1 MSTIKNNKG
10 EENKMTQNAAKYDN
24 DEFYSNQLEKVV
36 NAARAWKEAVFD
48 EFTSYSEIDHI
59 SEKLKEAIED
69 LDLLTDNQKQ
79 N

>member
-1 MSTIKNNKG
+1 MAQDAANYGKN
-10 EENKMTQNAAKYDN
+10 
-24 DEFYSNQLEKVV
+24 EFYSNQLNKLI

-48 EFTSYSEIDHI
+48 EFNSYSEIDHM

-69 LDLLTDNQKQ
+69 LDLLIESQKE

>member
-1 MSTIKNNKG
+1 MKLAPADS
-10 EENKMTQNAAKYDN
+10 A
-24 DEFYSNQLEKVV
+24 EFYSSQLEKVV

-59 SEKLKEAIED
+59 AEKLKEAIED
-69 LDLLTDNQKQ
+69 LDLLTDSQKQ